1 MTRRHFLTAL
11 PLAALLA
18 AGAGW
23 WLAGGAGSA
32 PPVDG
37 LTRIEPP
44 RPLDW
49 PALRDQHGEPFGADR
64 LQGRWHVLFF
74 GFTHCPDVCPLT
86 LGLLAQAQ
94 SHLGPAQRAA
104 SRVVLVTLDPMRDTP
119 QRLRG
124 YLRGFSDDFV
134 GLTAPLGTLQPLL
147 GTLGVAYAYRRE
159 DAAAASAHGPAQAG
173 HAHAGHAQAGHAHDR
188 APAEAERPAAAQ
200 APIDRDPHAAHG
212 APAYTIEHPG
222 TLYFIDPQGRL
233 AALLTHPQSPARVS
247 AILAGLIGD

>member
-1 MTRRHFLTAL
+1 MAL

-23 WLAGGAGSA
+23 WLAGGSGPAA
-32 PPVDG
+32 PDDG

-49 PALRDQHGEPFGADR
+49 PALRDQHGESFGAGR

-86 LGLLAQAQ
+86 LGLLAEVERRLDPSQQ
-94 SHLGPAQRAA
+94 AA

-119 QRLRG
+119 QRMRS
-124 YLRGFSDDFV
+124 YLRGFSDDFI

-147 GTLGVAYAYRRE
+147 GSLGVAYAYRRE
-159 DAAAASAHGPAQAG
+159 DAASTADGPHGTAAASAHGSSHSG
-173 HAHAGHAQAGHAHDR
+173 HSPVHDE
-188 APAEAERPAAAQ
+188 APAHQ
-200 APIDRDPHAAHG
+200 DPHAAHG
-212 APAYTIEHPG
+212 APGYTIEHPG

-233 AALLTHPQSPARVS
+233 AALLTHPQSPAQVRG
-247 AILAGLIGD
+247 ILAGLIGD